1 MTTSPSKIIV
11 LGGAGFIGTN
21 LCLSALEKGVEVVIF
36 DNLSR
41 KGTDINLQLIQA
53 KGAARVTYVRGDI
66 RVAEE
71 TRALFADHSDAD
83 MIFHLAGQVAVT
95 TSIKDPR
102 EDFEINL
109 LGTLNILEGMRL
121 NDIQAPL
128 LYASTNKVYGKMSHV
143 EVVEQE
149 TCYTY
154 RDYPDGVTED
164 FPLDFHSP
172 YGCSKG
178 GADQYVLDYA
188 RIYGLRTV
196 VFRQSCI
203 YGYYQFGIE
212 DQGWVAWFTIASLF
226 NLPITIF
233 GNGKQVRDI
242 LFIDDLIRGYW
253 LALENIETTNG
264 RAYNIGG
271 AQFRLSLIELLAYLE
286 EQLGRKIPV
295 TYDAARQG
303 DQKVFVCD
311 IAKAGREFGWSPQV
325 NAEQGV
331 KVLAEWVTANRS
343 MFVDAGI
350 LPAP

>member
-1 MTTSPSKIIV
+1 MSKVIV

-21 LCLSALEKGVEVVIF
+21 LCLSALEKGMEVVIF

-41 KGTDINLQLIQA
+41 KGTDINLNLIRA
-53 KGAARVTYVRGDI
+53 KDASLVTFVRGDI
-66 RVAEE
+66 RNADEVH
-71 TRALFADHSDAD
+71 ALFATHGDAD

-95 TSIKDPR
+95 TSIVDPR

-121 NDIQAPL
+121 NEIQAPL
-128 LYASTNKVYGKMSHV
+128 LYASTNKVYGKMSGV
-143 EVVEQE
+143 EVVEQD

-154 RDYPDGVTED
+154 RDYPKGVTED

-226 NLPITIF
+226 DLPITVF

-242 LFIDDLIRGYW
+242 LFVDDLIRAYW
-253 LALENIETTNG
+253 LALENIDITNG

-271 AQFRLSLIELLAYLE
+271 AQFRLSLIELLAFLE
-286 EQLGRKIPV
+286 AHLGRKIPV
-295 TYDAARQG
+295 ATDEPRRG
-303 DQKVFVCD
+303 DQKVFVAD
-311 IAKAGREFGWSPQV
+311 ITKAQTEFGWSPQIDTQ
-325 NAEQGV
+325 QGV
-331 KVLAEWVTANRS
+331 KILAEWVTANRN
-343 MFVDAGI
+343 MFVEAGI
-350 LPAP
+350 LQA